1 MDCSLADAPFDPAS
15 ELARFSARVDGSG
28 AIASFS
34 GIARPLSKQ
43 GSEVSAMLL
52 ESHPRLTLLSME
64 AIAEDAREKFE
75 IQSLRIVHRHGLI
88 APGETIV
95 FVAAASAHRRA
106 AHDAVDYMMDRLKTE
121 AVFWK
126 REDTSAG
133 SNWIEPT
140 EGDYADRE
148 RWDHSQRN

>member
-1 MDCSLADAPFDPAS
+1 MECSLADAPFDPAS
-15 ELARFSARVDGSG
+15 ELARFGGRVDGCG

-34 GIARPLSKQ
+34 GVARPLSKQ

-64 AIAEDAREKFE
+64 AIAEDARKKFE

-95 FVAAASAHRRA
+95 FVAAASPHRRA
-106 AHDAVDYMMDRLKTE
+106 AFDAVDYMMDRLKTE

-133 SNWIEPT
+133 SSWIEPT
-140 EGDYADRE
+140 DGDYADRD
-148 RWDHSQRN
+148 RWDHSRRN